1 MENNKVVRDFV
12 GLWIPSEILKSTEL
26 SPTEKLILVEISN
39 LAKESTC
46 WASNEHFSTNLGIS
60 ERTVSRAINIMIEK
74 NFISAT
80 YSTTKDGTLRYLS
93 RGTSCPKPARQVVQ
107 NPLDK
112 LSTRRETDCLP
123 KVTSIENN
131 NKENNNKENISSA
144 DADIFPF
151 EDFWRQYG
159 KKESRF
165 KAEEKYNK
173 LLPAE
178 KLKIKDT
185 LAQYIKDTPD
195 VKFRKHPLTY
205 LNSRTWMDYEG
216 LPSQTEE
223 ENIMTCRFYKL
234 PEKFFQEHF
243 GVSRKDLTER
253 CYYEEIGSI
262 QDVSEKKLKEL
273 GRTDFTNW
281 F

>member
-39 LAKESTC
+39 LAKDSTC
-46 WASNEHFSTNLGIS
+46 WASNEHFSINLGIS
-60 ERTVSRAINIMIEK
+60 ERTVSRAINTMIEK

-144 DADIFPF
+144 DAEIFPF

-165 KAEEKYNK
+165 KAEEKFNK
-173 LLPAE
+173 LTSAE
-178 KLKIKDT
+178 KLKIKNT

-205 LNSRTWMDYEG
+205 LNSKTWLDYEG
-216 LPSQTEE
+216 LPLTPTKDY
-223 ENIMTCRFYKL
+223 MTCTYYDL
-234 PEKFFQEHF
+234 PDEFCIEHF
-243 GVSRKDLTER
+243 GKTKKELGTACYLGDIEGTVQDLL
-253 CYYEEIGSI
+253 
-262 QDVSEKKLKEL
+262 EKKLREL
-273 GRTDFTNW
+273 GRTYFANW